1 MVWVPAVAVTFT
13 LALLLWAI
21 HGLLCDLGAALSLS
35 ACDLQEDIC
44 WAEP

>member
-1 MVWVPAVAVTFT
+1 MVRVSAISVTFT

-21 HGLLCDLGAALSLS
+21 HGLLCGLGAALSLS